1 MQALIL
7 AGGFGTRLRPLTLD
21 TPKPVVSLVNRP
33 ILAYQIELL
42 KRAGITDIIL
52 SLNYQ
57 PDKIQAVM
65 GDGKQYGVKIN
76 YVVEPEPLGTA
87 GAVKFAE
94 QFITE
99 TTVILNGDNLINL
112 DIAEVTNFHKQH
124 NALATIVSMTMENPL
139 GYGLIEIDKNNHILR
154 FLVKP
159 KAEELEKL
167 AINTVNAG
175 TYVFEPEVLDF
186 IPVNQP
192 ASFEYDVFPKLL
204 EQKQNFLA
212 FISNDSYWLDV
223 GTPPRYLQ
231 AHQDIINH
239 RVSGFTGADFRLQS
253 EISATAEISENSI
266 IGKNCK
272 IADNAK
278 VENSVLGENVALGVG
293 VTIKNSV
300 IGSHTEISDFA
311 NITDAL
317 IGKSC
322 QIGKHSIINQN
333 KVLGDLSVLTDYS
346 QI

>member
-7 AGGFGTRLRPLTLD
+7 AGGFGTRLRPLTLY

-57 PDKIQAVM
+57 PDKIQEVI
-65 GDGKQYGVKIN
+65 GDGQQYGVKIN

-94 QFITE
+94 KFITE

-112 DIAEVTNFHKQH
+112 DIAEVTKFHKQTD
-124 NALATIVSMTMENPL
+124 ALATIVSMTMKDPL
-139 GYGLIEIDKNNHILR
+139 GYGLMEIDKNNQILR
-154 FLVKP
+154 FIEKP
-159 KAEELEKL
+159 NAEELAKL

-186 IPVNQP
+186 IPANQP

-204 EQKQNFLA
+204 EKKQNFLS

-223 GTPPRYLQ
+223 GTPDLTVP
-231 AHQDIINH
+231 
-239 RVSGFTGADFRLQS
+239 
-253 EISATAEISENSI
+253 
-266 IGKNCK
+266 
-272 IADNAK
+272 
-278 VENSVLGENVALGVG
+278 AL
-293 VTIKNSV
+293 
-300 IGSHTEISDFA
+300 A
-311 NITDAL
+311 
-317 IGKSC
+317 C
-322 QIGKHSIINQN
+322 
-333 KVLGDLSVLTDYS
+333 
-346 QI
+346 